1 MKRKKDKKFLTFRS
15 GDSNPWFSKMRARDL
30 NYLRWWDQ
38 IQARKLKFFDFSNYK
53 VFGWFYIGPLYNVHL
68 LSPTVWLLT
77 TVLLGVDRAEVSS
90 LKIWWNGSR
99 RGNREFKGFHHLPSL
114 LPSTMR
120 PKSLWNRQSKMWYHS
135 TLLFYQ
141 IEPLKNGA
149 TLIFPSSITKT
160 SSAPNTKIIFEFLW
174 GILEGRTI
182 RAQPSQPILKN
193 CQNGTF

>member
-1 MKRKKDKKFLTFRS
+1 MTFQS
-15 GDSNPWFSKMRARDL
+15 GDLKPGFSKIRAHDL
-30 NYLRWWDQ
+30 NYWRWWDQ
-38 IQARKLKFFDFSNYK
+38 IQERKLKIFDFSNYK

-120 PKSLWNRQSKMWYHS
+120 PKYLWNRLKDVISQWKIYYYSIEIKYFGGDNNI
-135 TLLFYQ
+135 LLTF
-141 IEPLKNGA
+141 
-149 TLIFPSSITKT
+149 
-160 SSAPNTKIIFEFLW
+160 
-174 GILEGRTI
+174 TI
-182 RAQPSQPILKN
+182 NNKY
-193 CQNGTF
+193 